1 MDFPK
6 KGINTIEMTFH
17 RALLRCVFLF
27 SIFFGTTS
35 IQGKDLITET
45 YLGWSTKKKPIEA
58 KQEISK
64 KAIEYYSL
72 KYIKQIVGP
81 SWNERDLSSVQDK
94 VLNQSGK
101 YIPFINS
108 HNFKA
113 NENGFEMSVDVKI
126 SLKNLKDILLSEG
139 LLYIGDGPLKILPMV
154 TFIDEVNKIRW
165 AWWLET
171 TETYP
176 DHSHLYD
183 YGLQLENI
191 LKEAFF
197 KKGFYSLSPLEYKFK
212 SSLPH
217 VLINK
222 SLRRPNHHDITT
234 FLGAEMV
241 LTGKVEITQNKQV
254 ENSFDLH
261 FQLSGIHSISRKIIT
276 SLERT
281 YSTKSGLFQ
290 QVVPEKLLAVY
301 PEITQNLLDQLY
313 RVWKKGTLRTRQ
325 IQITLNGTLN
335 HQQVRA
341 FKKMLAAKSEW
352 VKEVRIR
359 RFEPSKVVLEI
370 ESEQNPQEIA
380 NHFQK
385 IRFSKMKVEVLYL
398 DKNEVGLKIS
408 TF

>member
-1 MDFPK
+1 
-6 KGINTIEMTFH
+6 MTFH
-17 RALLRCVFLF
+17 RELLRLVFLF
-27 SIFFGTTS
+27 SIFFGTVS
-35 IQGKDLITET
+35 IQGKGLITET

-81 SWNERDLSSVQDK
+81 SWNEGDLSSVQDK
-94 VLNQSGK
+94 VLSQSGK

-108 HNFKA
+108 HNFKE

-139 LLYIGDGPLKILPMV
+139 LLYISEGPLKILPMI
-154 TFIDEVNKIRW
+154 TFIDEVNKLHW

-171 TETYP
+171 ETHP
-176 DHSHLYD
+176 NHSHLYD
-183 YGLQLENI
+183 YGLQLETI

-222 SLRRPNHHDITT
+222 SLRKPNYHDITT
-234 FLGAEMV
+234 FLGAEVV
-241 LTGKVEITQNKQV
+241 LIGKVEITQNKQV
-254 ENSFDLH
+254 ENRFDLH
-261 FQLSGIHSISRKIIT
+261 LQINGVHSMSRNVIA

-301 PEITQNLLDQLY
+301 PKITQNLLDQFY
-313 RVWKKGTLRTRQ
+313 RAWKKGTLRTRQ
-325 IQITLNGTLN
+325 IQLTLNGTLN

-341 FKKMLAAKSEW
+341 FKRMLAEKSEW
-352 VKEVRIR
+352 VKEVRLR
-359 RFEPSKVVLEI
+359 RFEPSKVILEI

-385 IRFSKMKVEVLYL
+385 INFSKMKIEVLYL